1 MFIRNVKKILGNGFI
16 KMDRIY
22 VQDILMWFSVVR
34 VNNIFCLCV
43 FKVGEKWLFIWVDLI
58 RKNIF

>member
-16 KMDRIY
+16 KIDRIY

-43 FKVGEKWLFIWVDLI
+43 FMVGEK
-58 RKNIF
+58 

>member
-1 MFIRNVKKILGNGFI
+1 MFIRNVKKILGNDFI
-16 KMDRIY
+16 KIDRIY

-43 FKVGEKWLFIWVDLI
+43 FKVGEKQLFIWEDLI